1 MKMVTGL
8 LLCLCCLLLWGC
20 ATSTSTLQS
29 ARTLKPK
36 EVQLTVAASVP
47 VATVVVGELIDSAD
61 LAYDRLK
68 SAEDASRPVTE
79 SELRQSLEASTA
91 LVLFSPSLFWEV
103 VGRVGIFDRFD
114 AGLRISHS
122 LVKAEAKFQ
131 FLRIKDSVDA
141 SIFMGYAYHFG
152 VGPSMA
158 ESFYSIFEYVGL
170 GDYSRHDLDVGLL
183 FGREWGRWLSL
194 YGGPRYMISF
204 VSIDP
209 DISKVNTVAGL
220 PETQI
225 SSQIHHVGA
234 VGGLMIGYK
243 YVYLQ
248 AELTLLWAVFEPTIL
263 GQRMDL
269 GGMVIAPTLGVTAR
283 F

>member
-1 MKMVTGL
+1 MKQLAAGFS
-8 LLCLCCLLLWGC
+8 CLFCLSLWGC

-29 ARTLKPK
+29 ARTLRQG

-47 VATVVVGELIDSAD
+47 VATVVVGELIDSAE

-79 SELRQSLEASTA
+79 SELRQSLEAATA

-103 VGRVGIFDRFD
+103 VGRVGIVDRFD

-141 SIFMGYAYHFG
+141 SVFVGYAYHFG

-158 ESFYSIFEYVGL
+158 ESFYSIFDYVQL
-170 GDYSRHDLDVGLL
+170 GDYSRHDLDVGVL

-194 YGGPRYMISF
+194 YGGPRYMVSF
-204 VSIDP
+204 VAIDP
-209 DISKVNTVAGL
+209 DISKISTEAGL

-225 SSQIHHVGA
+225 SSQIHHAGA

-248 AELTLLWAVFEPTIL
+248 AELTLLWAVFEPKIL
-263 GQRMDL
+263 GERMDL
-269 GGMVIAPTLGVTAR
+269 GGMVISPTLGITAR